1 MEENILIKVGNRLTA
16 LRKDTGKSQSDI
28 AEILGVKIR
37 SYAGYER
44 AEHLPPTKVLLGLS
58 GLYGVSIDYLL
69 CLTDYRTGM
78 DGEHFAKLT
87 GLRDDAIESLIQ
99 NRRTA
104 AIEKSIRDNLTESA
118 PTAVAYNVLPD
129 TVSFLLR
136 PENTDVLYMIGE
148 YIRSDD
154 LKLSDDIPEAVMT
167 ENINGSGI
175 RFDTAEV
182 FRSAIPNMIIQ
193 RLHDLRAERLK
204 NRK

>member
-44 AEHLPPTKVLLGLS
+44 AEHLPPTKVLLGLA

-87 GLRDDAIESLIQ
+87 GLRDDGLLGAVVCQ
-99 NRRTA
+99 A
-104 AIEKSIRDNLTESA
+104 ADSRDGDVGIHLASGHVLGDVGVPRIR
-118 PTAVAYNVLPD
+118 
-129 TVSFLLR
+129 
-136 PENTDVLYMIGE
+136 
-148 YIRSDD
+148 
-154 LKLSDDIPEAVMT
+154 
-167 ENINGSGI
+167 
-175 RFDTAEV
+175 
-182 FRSAIPNMIIQ
+182 
-193 RLHDLRAERLK
+193 
-204 NRK
+204 